1 MTRRRHCLAI
11 LLALWPLALPAA
23 APDLYAARVPVAGGA
38 LDAAFAAALG
48 EVYVKV
54 SGERAAA
61 GTSTREAGQLVR
73 RYQPQAGGFVR
84 VEFDPPAVRARL
96 DAAGHPVWVAPRPDI
111 LVVGGGEPSPDGND
125 PLAVAA
131 TARGLVARR
140 APAGAV
146 PAPAAGDAEVL
157 ARAAAAGAGAVLYG
171 RPEPTLGGAVLR
183 WTLVGPE
190 EGNRSD
196 WTGDL
201 AAGIDGAADR
211 LARRYAAPPGTVVD
225 LAMRVAGLA
234 DFAAYLGLGR
244 WLAEQPGVEA
254 VDVAGVSAG
263 GFRYRL
269 RVRGGAAQLQALVA
283 TPGAPLVPLP
293 PDGGEPAF
301 RLGRQP

>member
-1 MTRRRHCLAI
+1 MTPLRRRLAV

-23 APDLYAARVPVAGGA
+23 APELYVARVPVDGGA

-61 GTSTREAGQLVR
+61 ATSTREAGQLVR

-84 VEFDPPAVRARL
+84 VEFDPPGVRARL
-96 DAAGHPVWVAPRPDI
+96 DAAGRPVWVAPRPEL
-111 LVVGGGEPSPDGND
+111 LVAGAGDAPPEGND
-125 PLAVAA
+125 PLAGLAA
-131 TARGLVARR
+131 GRGLVARR
-140 APAGAV
+140 AAAGAV
-146 PAPAAGDAEVL
+146 PAPAATDAEVL
-157 ARAAAAGAGAVLYG
+157 ARAAAAGAGAVLYA
-171 RPEPTLGGAVLR
+171 RPEPTLGSATLR

-211 LARRYAAPPGTVVD
+211 LARRYAAPPGSVVD
-225 LAMRVAGLA
+225 LAVRVAGLA

-244 WLAEQPGVEA
+244 WLADQPGIEA
-254 VDVAGVSAG
+254 VDVAGAAAG
-263 GFRYRL
+263 EFRYRL
-269 RVRGGAAQLQALVA
+269 RVRGGPAQLQALVA
-283 TPGAPLVPLP
+283 APGAPLLPLP
-293 PDGGEPAF
+293 ADGGDPAF
-301 RLGRQP
+301 RVAPRP

>member
-1 MTRRRHCLAI
+1 MTPLRRRLAV

-23 APDLYAARVPVAGGA
+23 VPELYAARVPVDGGA

-61 GTSTREAGQLVR
+61 ATSTREAGQLVR

-84 VEFDPPAVRARL
+84 VEFDPPGVRARL
-96 DAAGHPVWVAPRPDI
+96 DAAGRPVWVAPRPEL
-111 LVVGGGEPSPDGND
+111 LVVGAGEAPADGAD
-125 PLAVAA
+125 PLAALAA
-131 TARGLVARR
+131 ARGLAVRR
-140 APAGAV
+140 APPGVV
-146 PAPAAGDAEVL
+146 PAPAATDAEVL
-157 ARAAAAGAGAVLYG
+157 ARAATAGAGAVLYA
-171 RPEPTLGGAVLR
+171 RPEPTLGGAAFR

-190 EGNRSD
+190 EGGRSD

-201 AAGIDGAADR
+201 AAGIDGTADR
-211 LARRYAAPPGTVVD
+211 LARRYAAPPGSVVD
-225 LAMRVAGLA
+225 LGVRVAGLA

-244 WLAEQPGVEA
+244 WFADQPGVEA
-254 VDVAGVSAG
+254 VDVAGAG
-263 GFRYRL
+263 AGEFRYRL

-293 PDGGEPAF
+293 ADGGEPAF
-301 RLGRQP
+301 RVARQP